1 VLVASKILFLR
12 PFLEDR
18 GAVVIF
24 CGEMVTL
31 VKSEAF
37 RGCGGVSTARLGVF
51 KGDIGLFVGGLLD
64 ELDENVG
71 RVVGGEREARDE
83 SEEEW

>member
-1 VLVASKILFLR
+1 
-12 PFLEDR
+12 
-18 GAVVIF
+18 
-24 CGEMVTL
+24 MVTL

-37 RGCGGVSTARLGVF
+37 RGFGGVSTVFVGGLLDELDENVGRVVGGKREAR
-51 KGDIGLFVGGLLD
+51 DESEEGGLLD

>member
-1 VLVASKILFLR
+1 MLVASKILFLR

-24 CGEMVTL
+24 CDEIFTL

-37 RGCGGVSTARLGVF
+37 RGCGGVSTARLGAV
-51 KGDIGLFVGGLLD
+51 KGVTGLFVGGLLD
-64 ELDENVG
+64 KLGENEG
-71 RVVGGEREARDE
+71 RVVVRGEE
-83 SEEEW
+83 